1 MQDAQQKEYSKKE
14 IIDDII
20 AFNNDVDVQRLKEI
34 YYSQTLPEIF
44 AVSRRELTHSSFLAW
59 LFATSSNHGLGTAP
73 LVQLLELYV
82 LKSREQEVEKE
93 ETKGLSNAIIT
104 RDFHISECISV
115 TEEAVVTA
123 NAKGRADIVLT
134 CEINLPNLS
143 LNKLKI
149 VIENK
154 VYSDEHGNQTQTYF
168 DYYESIKE
176 NQEKVLYIYLTPPA
190 SIADADCSEFIHIT
204 YQDLLEHVFEPIRRR
219 IDISQRTQFILNEY
233 ISSLSIPADVIEDK
247 NVTHIQTSILAIGM
261 EEKELL
267 QAFWDK
273 NNRLIIAALMAISND
288 DDDTKKLLQNLS
300 QRDFSK
306 LGMEEK
312 ELLQAF
318 WDKNKRLIIAA
329 LTAISSDND
338 DAKKLLQNLS
348 QRDFSKYMVNGNG
361 PYCKN
366 RTVEAAVKLYLEKNN
381 DTTIDELK
389 KIFPDNLR
397 RTFGVIR
404 SCHDEIKDKT
414 RYFEA
419 EHPETKEKFFI
430 CNQWGQYTNDFVDY
444 VNAAKLGIRIEKYK

>member
-82 LKSREQEVEKE
+82 LKSREQKKKCIIDKV
-93 ETKGLSNAIIT
+93 SNAIIT
-104 RDFHISECISV
+104 RDFHISECTSV

-123 NAKGRADIVLT
+123 NARGRADIVLT

-168 DYYESIKE
+168 DYYESKKE
-176 NQEKVLYIYLTPPA
+176 KQEKVLYIYLTPPT
-190 SIADADCSEFIHIT
+190 SIADADCPEFIHIT
-204 YQDLLEHVFEPIRRR
+204 YQDLLEHVFEPLRRR

-233 ISSLSIPADVIEDK
+233 ISSLSIPADVMENK

-273 NNRLIIAALMAISND
+273 NNRLIIAALTAISND
-288 DDDTKKLLQNLS
+288 DDNETK
-300 QRDFSK
+300 
-306 LGMEEK
+306 
-312 ELLQAF
+312 
-318 WDKNKRLIIAA
+318 
-329 LTAISSDND
+329 D

-366 RTVEAAVKLYLEKNN
+366 RTVEAVVKLYLEKNN
-381 DTTIDELK
+381 DTTIDQLK
-389 KIFPDNLR
+389 NIFPDNLR

-404 SCHDEIKDKT
+404 SCHDEIKDIT

-419 EHPETKEKFFI
+419 EHPKTKEKFFI
-430 CNQWGQYTNDFVDY
+430 CNQWGRYTIDFVDY
-444 VNAAKLGIRIEKYK
+444 VNAANLGIRIEKYK

>member
-1 MQDAQQKEYSKKE
+1 MQETQQKEYTKKE

-20 AFNNDVDVQRLKEI
+20 TFNNDVDVQRLKEI

-82 LKSREQEVEKE
+82 LKSREQKKKWITDKV
-93 ETKGLSNAIIT
+93 SNAIIT
-104 RDFHISECISV
+104 RDFHISECTSV

-123 NAKGRADIVLT
+123 NARGRADIVLT

-176 NQEKVLYIYLTPPA
+176 KQEKVLYIYLTPPT
-190 SIADADCSEFIHIT
+190 SIADADCPEFIHIT

-233 ISSLSIPADVIEDK
+233 ISSLSIPADVMEDK

-273 NNRLIIAALMAISND
+273 NNRLIIAV
-288 DDDTKKLLQNLS
+288 
-300 QRDFSK
+300 
-306 LGMEEK
+306 
-312 ELLQAF
+312 
-318 WDKNKRLIIAA
+318 
-329 LTAISSDND
+329 LTAISSDDDNETKD

-366 RTVEAAVKLYLEKNN
+366 RTVEAVVKLYLEKNN

-389 KIFPDNLR
+389 NIFPDHLR

-419 EHPETKEKFFI
+419 EHPKTKEKFFI
-430 CNQWGQYTNDFVDY
+430 CNQWGRYTIDFVDY
-444 VNAAKLGIRIEKYK
+444 VNAANLGIRIEKYK

>member
-1 MQDAQQKEYSKKE
+1 MQETQQKEYTKKE

-82 LKSREQEVEKE
+82 LKSREQKKKWITDKV
-93 ETKGLSNAIIT
+93 SNAIIM
-104 RDFHISECISV
+104 RDFHISECTSV

-123 NAKGRADIVLT
+123 NARGRADIVLT

-176 NQEKVLYIYLTPPA
+176 KQEKVLYIYLTPPT
-190 SIADADCSEFIHIT
+190 SIADADCPEFIHIT

-233 ISSLSIPADVIEDK
+233 ISSLSIPADVMEDK

-273 NNRLIIAALMAISND
+273 NNRLIIAAL
-288 DDDTKKLLQNLS
+288 
-300 QRDFSK
+300 
-306 LGMEEK
+306 
-312 ELLQAF
+312 
-318 WDKNKRLIIAA
+318 
-329 LTAISSDND
+329 TAISSDDDNETKD

-348 QRDFSKYMVNGNG
+348 QRDFSKYMLNGNG

-366 RTVEAAVKLYLEKNN
+366 RTVEAVVKLYLEKNN

-389 KIFPDNLR
+389 NIFPDHLR

-430 CNQWGQYTNDFVDY
+430 CNQWGRYTNDFVDY
-444 VNAAKLGIRIEKYK
+444 VNAANLGIRIEKYK

>member
-1 MQDAQQKEYSKKE
+1 MQDTQEKEYTKQE

-20 AFNNDVDVQRLKEI
+20 AFNNDVDVQRLQAI

-59 LFATSSNHGLGTAP
+59 LFATSSNHRLGAVP

-82 LKSREQEVEKE
+82 LKSREQEKNWI
-93 ETKGLSNAIIT
+93 TDKLSNAIIT
-104 RDFHISECISV
+104 RDFHISECTSV
-115 TEEAVVTA
+115 TEEAVVTI
-123 NAKGRADIVLT
+123 NARGRADIVLT
-134 CEINLPNLS
+134 CDINLPNLS

-154 VYSDEHGNQTQTYF
+154 VYSDEHSNQTQTYF

-176 NQEKVLYIYLTPPA
+176 KQEKVLYIYLTPPT
-190 SIADADCSEFIHIT
+190 SIADADCPEFVHIT

-219 IDISQRTQFILNEY
+219 IDISERTQFILNEY
-233 ISSLSIPADVIEDK
+233 ISSLSIPADVMEDK

-273 NNRLIIAALMAISND
+273 NNRLIIAAL
-288 DDDTKKLLQNLS
+288 
-300 QRDFSK
+300 
-306 LGMEEK
+306 
-312 ELLQAF
+312 
-318 WDKNKRLIIAA
+318 
-329 LTAISSDND
+329 TAISSDDDNETKD

-348 QRDFSKYMVNGNG
+348 QRDFSKYMVNGHG

-389 KIFPDNLR
+389 NIFPDNLR

-419 EHPETKEKFFI
+419 EHPKTKEKFFI
-430 CNQWGQYTNDFVDY
+430 CNQWGRYTIDFVDY
-444 VNAAKLGIRIEKYK
+444 VNAANLGIRIEKYK

>member
-1 MQDAQQKEYSKKE
+1 MQDTQQKEYTKKE

-59 LFATSSNHGLGTAP
+59 LFATSSNHGLGTVP

-82 LKSREQEVEKE
+82 LKSREQEKNWI
-93 ETKGLSNAIIT
+93 TDKLSNAIIT

-176 NQEKVLYIYLTPPA
+176 KQEKVLYIYLTPPT
-190 SIADADCSEFIHIT
+190 SIADADCPEFIHIT

-233 ISSLSIPADVIEDK
+233 ISSLSIPADVMEDK

-273 NNRLIIAALMAISND
+273 NNRLIIAAL
-288 DDDTKKLLQNLS
+288 
-300 QRDFSK
+300 
-306 LGMEEK
+306 
-312 ELLQAF
+312 
-318 WDKNKRLIIAA
+318 
-329 LTAISSDND
+329 TAISSDDDNETKD
-338 DAKKLLQNLS
+338 DAKKVLQNLS

>member
-1 MQDAQQKEYSKKE
+1 MVPSSKAEQARKEDNMQDAQQKEYTKKE

-82 LKSREQEVEKE
+82 LKSREQKKNWI
-93 ETKGLSNAIIT
+93 TDKLSNAIIT

-123 NAKGRADIVLT
+123 NARGRADIVLT
-134 CEINLPNLS
+134 CEITLPNLS

-176 NQEKVLYIYLTPPA
+176 KQEKVLYIYLTPPT
-190 SIADADCSEFIHIT
+190 SIADADCPEFIHIT

-219 IDISQRTQFILNEY
+219 IDISKRTQFILNEY

-273 NNRLIIAALMAISND
+273 NNRLIIAAL
-288 DDDTKKLLQNLS
+288 
-300 QRDFSK
+300 
-306 LGMEEK
+306 
-312 ELLQAF
+312 
-318 WDKNKRLIIAA
+318 
-329 LTAISSDND
+329 TAISSDDDNEAID

-389 KIFPDNLR
+389 NIFPDNLR

-430 CNQWGQYTNDFVDY
+430 CNQWGRYTNDFVDY
-444 VNAAKLGIRIEKYK
+444 VNAANLGIRIEKYK

>member
-1 MQDAQQKEYSKKE
+1 MQDAQQKEYTKKE

-82 LKSREQEVEKE
+82 LKSREQKKKWITDKV
-93 ETKGLSNAIIT
+93 SNAIIT
-104 RDFHISECISV
+104 RDFHISECTSV

-123 NAKGRADIVLT
+123 NARGRADIVLT

-168 DYYESIKE
+168 DYYESKKE
-176 NQEKVLYIYLTPPA
+176 KQEKVLYIYLTPPT
-190 SIADADCSEFIHIT
+190 SIADADCPEFIHIT

-233 ISSLSIPADVIEDK
+233 ISSLSIPADVMEDK

-273 NNRLIIAALMAISND
+273 NNRLIIAAL
-288 DDDTKKLLQNLS
+288 
-300 QRDFSK
+300 
-306 LGMEEK
+306 
-312 ELLQAF
+312 
-318 WDKNKRLIIAA
+318 
-329 LTAISSDND
+329 TAISSDDDNETKD

-366 RTVEAAVKLYLEKNN
+366 RTVEAVVKLYLEKNN

-389 KIFPDNLR
+389 NIFPDHLR

-419 EHPETKEKFFI
+419 EHPKTKEKFFI
-430 CNQWGQYTNDFVDY
+430 CNQWGRYTIDFVDY
-444 VNAAKLGIRIEKYK
+444 VNAANLGIRIEKYK

>member
-1 MQDAQQKEYSKKE
+1 MQDAQQIEYTKKE

-82 LKSREQEVEKE
+82 LKSREQKKKWITDKV
-93 ETKGLSNAIIT
+93 SNAIIT
-104 RDFHISECISV
+104 RDFHISECTSV

-123 NAKGRADIVLT
+123 NARGRADIVLT

-154 VYSDEHGNQTQTYF
+154 VYSEEHGNQTQTYF
-168 DYYESIKE
+168 DYYESKKE
-176 NQEKVLYIYLTPPA
+176 KQEKVLYIYLTPPT
-190 SIADADCSEFIHIT
+190 SIADADCPEFIHIT

-233 ISSLSIPADVIEDK
+233 ISSLSIPADVMEDK

-273 NNRLIIAALMAISND
+273 NNRLIIAAL
-288 DDDTKKLLQNLS
+288 
-300 QRDFSK
+300 
-306 LGMEEK
+306 
-312 ELLQAF
+312 
-318 WDKNKRLIIAA
+318 
-329 LTAISSDND
+329 TAISSDDDNETKD

-348 QRDFSKYMVNGNG
+348 QRDFSKYMVDGNG

-366 RTVEAAVKLYLEKNN
+366 RTVEAVVKLYLEKNN

-389 KIFPDNLR
+389 NIFPDHLR

-419 EHPETKEKFFI
+419 EHPKTKEKFFI
-430 CNQWGQYTNDFVDY
+430 CNQWGRYTIDFVDY
-444 VNAAKLGIRIEKYK
+444 VNAANLGIRIEKYK

>member
-1 MQDAQQKEYSKKE
+1 MQDAQQKEYTKKE

-82 LKSREQEVEKE
+82 LKSREQKKKWITDNV
-93 ETKGLSNAIIT
+93 SNAIIT
-104 RDFHISECISV
+104 RDFHISECTSV

-123 NAKGRADIVLT
+123 NARGRADIVLT

-168 DYYESIKE
+168 DYYESKKE
-176 NQEKVLYIYLTPPA
+176 KQEKVLYIYLTPST
-190 SIADADCSEFIHIT
+190 SIADADCLEFIHIT

-233 ISSLSIPADVIEDK
+233 ISSLSIPADVMEDK

-261 EEKELL
+261 DEKELL

-273 NNRLIIAALMAISND
+273 NNRLIIAAL
-288 DDDTKKLLQNLS
+288 
-300 QRDFSK
+300 
-306 LGMEEK
+306 
-312 ELLQAF
+312 
-318 WDKNKRLIIAA
+318 
-329 LTAISSDND
+329 TAISSDDDNETKD

-366 RTVEAAVKLYLEKNN
+366 RTVEAVVKLYLEKNN

-389 KIFPDNLR
+389 NIFPDNLR

-430 CNQWGQYTNDFVDY
+430 CNQWGRYTNDFVDY
-444 VNAAKLGIRIEKYK
+444 VNAANLGIRIEKYK

>member
-1 MQDAQQKEYSKKE
+1 MQDAQQKEYTKKE

-59 LFATSSNHGLGTAP
+59 LFATSSNHGLGTVP

-82 LKSREQEVEKE
+82 LKSREQKKKWITDKV
-93 ETKGLSNAIIT
+93 SNAIIT
-104 RDFHISECISV
+104 RDFHISECTSV

-123 NAKGRADIVLT
+123 NARGRADIVLT

-143 LNKLKI
+143 VNKLKI

-176 NQEKVLYIYLTPPA
+176 KQEKVLYIYLTPPT
-190 SIADADCSEFIHIT
+190 SIADADCPEFIHIT

-233 ISSLSIPADVIEDK
+233 ISSLSIPADVMEDK

-273 NNRLIIAALMAISND
+273 NNRLIIAAL
-288 DDDTKKLLQNLS
+288 
-300 QRDFSK
+300 
-306 LGMEEK
+306 
-312 ELLQAF
+312 
-318 WDKNKRLIIAA
+318 
-329 LTAISSDND
+329 TAISSDDDNETKD

-366 RTVEAAVKLYLEKNN
+366 RTVEAVVKLYLEKNN

-389 KIFPDNLR
+389 NIFPDNLR

-430 CNQWGQYTNDFVDY
+430 CNQWGRYTNDFVDY
-444 VNAAKLGIRIEKYK
+444 VNAANLGIRIEKYK

>member
-1 MQDAQQKEYSKKE
+1 MQDAQQKEYTKKE

-82 LKSREQEVEKE
+82 LKSREQKKKWITDKV
-93 ETKGLSNAIIT
+93 SNAIIT
-104 RDFHISECISV
+104 RDFHISECTSV

-123 NAKGRADIVLT
+123 NARGRADIVLT

-168 DYYESIKE
+168 DYYESKKE
-176 NQEKVLYIYLTPPA
+176 KREKVLYIYLTPST
-190 SIADADCSEFIHIT
+190 SIADADCPEFIHIT

-233 ISSLSIPADVIEDK
+233 ISSLSIPADVMEDK

-261 EEKELL
+261 DEKELL

-273 NNRLIIAALMAISND
+273 NNRLIIAAL
-288 DDDTKKLLQNLS
+288 
-300 QRDFSK
+300 
-306 LGMEEK
+306 
-312 ELLQAF
+312 
-318 WDKNKRLIIAA
+318 
-329 LTAISSDND
+329 TAISSDDDNETKD

-366 RTVEAAVKLYLEKNN
+366 RTVEAVVKLYLEKNN

-389 KIFPDNLR
+389 NIFPDNLR

-430 CNQWGQYTNDFVDY
+430 CNQWGRYTIDFVDY
-444 VNAAKLGIRIEKYK
+444 VNAANLGIRIEKYK

>member
-1 MQDAQQKEYSKKE
+1 MQDAQQKEYTKKE

-82 LKSREQEVEKE
+82 LKSREQEKNWITDKV
-93 ETKGLSNAIIT
+93 SNAIIT
-104 RDFHISECISV
+104 RDFHISECTSV

-123 NAKGRADIVLT
+123 NARGRADIVLT

-168 DYYESIKE
+168 DYYESKKE
-176 NQEKVLYIYLTPPA
+176 KQEKVLYIYLTPPT
-190 SIADADCSEFIHIT
+190 SIADADCPEFIHIT

-233 ISSLSIPADVIEDK
+233 ISSLSIPADVMEDK

-273 NNRLIIAALMAISND
+273 NNRLIIAAL
-288 DDDTKKLLQNLS
+288 
-300 QRDFSK
+300 
-306 LGMEEK
+306 
-312 ELLQAF
+312 
-318 WDKNKRLIIAA
+318 
-329 LTAISSDND
+329 TAISSDDDNETKD

-366 RTVEAAVKLYLEKNN
+366 RTVEAVVKLYLEKNN

-389 KIFPDNLR
+389 NIFPDNLR

-430 CNQWGQYTNDFVDY
+430 CNQWGRYTNDFVDY
-444 VNAAKLGIRIEKYK
+444 VNAANLGIRIEKYK

>member
-1 MQDAQQKEYSKKE
+1 MQDTQQKEYTKTE

-73 LVQLLELYV
+73 LVQLLELCV
-82 LKSREQEVEKE
+82 LKSREQKKNWITDKV
-93 ETKGLSNAIIT
+93 SNAIIT

-123 NAKGRADIVLT
+123 NARGRADIVLT

-143 LNKLKI
+143 VNKLKI

-176 NQEKVLYIYLTPPA
+176 KQEKVLYIYLTPPT
-190 SIADADCSEFIHIT
+190 SIADADCPEFIHIT
-204 YQDLLEHVFEPIRRR
+204 YQDLLEHVFEPIRKR
-219 IDISQRTQFILNEY
+219 IDISKRTQFILNEY

-273 NNRLIIAALMAISND
+273 NNRLIIAAL
-288 DDDTKKLLQNLS
+288 
-300 QRDFSK
+300 
-306 LGMEEK
+306 
-312 ELLQAF
+312 
-318 WDKNKRLIIAA
+318 
-329 LTAISSDND
+329 TAISSDDDNEAID

-389 KIFPDNLR
+389 NIFPDNLR

-430 CNQWGQYTNDFVDY
+430 CNQWGRYTNDFVDY
-444 VNAAKLGIRIEKYK
+444 VNAANLGIRIEKYK

>member
-1 MQDAQQKEYSKKE
+1 VALFLKALPARKEDNMQDAQQKEYSKKE

-82 LKSREQEVEKE
+82 LKSREQKKKWITDKV
-93 ETKGLSNAIIT
+93 SNAIIT

-123 NAKGRADIVLT
+123 NARGRADIVLT

-168 DYYESIKE
+168 DYYESKKE
-176 NQEKVLYIYLTPPA
+176 KQEKVLYIYLTPPT
-190 SIADADCSEFIHIT
+190 SIADADCPEFIHIT

-233 ISSLSIPADVIEDK
+233 ISSLSIPADVMEDK

-273 NNRLIIAALMAISND
+273 NNRLIIAAL
-288 DDDTKKLLQNLS
+288 
-300 QRDFSK
+300 
-306 LGMEEK
+306 
-312 ELLQAF
+312 
-318 WDKNKRLIIAA
+318 
-329 LTAISSDND
+329 TAISSDDDNETKD

-348 QRDFSKYMVNGNG
+348 QRDFSKYMVDGNG
-361 PYCKN
+361 TYCKN
-366 RTVEAAVKLYLEKNN
+366 RTVEAVVKLYLEKNN

-389 KIFPDNLR
+389 NIFPDHLR

-419 EHPETKEKFFI
+419 EHPKTKEKFFI
-430 CNQWGQYTNDFVDY
+430 CNQWGRYTIDFVDY
-444 VNAAKLGIRIEKYK
+444 VNAANLGIRIEKYK

>member
-1 MQDAQQKEYSKKE
+1 MQDTQQKEYTKKE
-14 IIDDII
+14 IIDYII

-82 LKSREQEVEKE
+82 LKSREQEKNRITDE
-93 ETKGLSNAIIT
+93 LSNAIIT

-168 DYYESIKE
+168 DYYESKKE
-176 NQEKVLYIYLTPPA
+176 KQEEVLYIYLTPPT

-219 IDISQRTQFILNEY
+219 IDISKRTQFILNEY

-273 NNRLIIAALMAISND
+273 N
-288 DDDTKKLLQNLS
+288 
-300 QRDFSK
+300 
-306 LGMEEK
+306 
-312 ELLQAF
+312 
-318 WDKNKRLIIAA
+318 KRLIIAA
-329 LTAISSDND
+329 LTAISSDDD

-444 VNAAKLGIRIEKYK
+444 VNAANLGIRIEKYK

>member
-1 MQDAQQKEYSKKE
+1 MQDTQQKEYTKKE

-82 LKSREQEVEKE
+82 LKSREQKKNWI
-93 ETKGLSNAIIT
+93 TDKLSNAIIT

-123 NAKGRADIVLT
+123 NARGRADIVLT
-134 CEINLPNLS
+134 CEITLPNLS

-176 NQEKVLYIYLTPPA
+176 KQEKVLYIYLTPPT
-190 SIADADCSEFIHIT
+190 SIADADCPEFIHIT

-219 IDISQRTQFILNEY
+219 IDISKRTQFILNEY

-273 NNRLIIAALMAISND
+273 NNRLIIAAL
-288 DDDTKKLLQNLS
+288 
-300 QRDFSK
+300 
-306 LGMEEK
+306 
-312 ELLQAF
+312 
-318 WDKNKRLIIAA
+318 
-329 LTAISSDND
+329 TAISSDDDNEAID

-389 KIFPDNLR
+389 NIFPDNLR

-414 RYFEA
+414 RFFEA
-419 EHPETKEKFFI
+419 
-430 CNQWGQYTNDFVDY
+430 
-444 VNAAKLGIRIEKYK
+444 

>member
-1 MQDAQQKEYSKKE
+1 MQDAQQKEYSKKD

-82 LKSREQEVEKE
+82 LKSREQKKKWI
-93 ETKGLSNAIIT
+93 TDKLSNAIIT

-123 NAKGRADIVLT
+123 NARGRADIVLT
-134 CEINLPNLS
+134 CEITLPNLS

-176 NQEKVLYIYLTPPA
+176 KQEKVLYIYLTPPT
-190 SIADADCSEFIHIT
+190 SIADADCPEFIHIT

-219 IDISQRTQFILNEY
+219 IDISKRTQFILNEY

-273 NNRLIIAALMAISND
+273 NNRLIIAAL
-288 DDDTKKLLQNLS
+288 
-300 QRDFSK
+300 
-306 LGMEEK
+306 
-312 ELLQAF
+312 
-318 WDKNKRLIIAA
+318 
-329 LTAISSDND
+329 TAISSDDDNEAID

-389 KIFPDNLR
+389 NIFPDHLR

-430 CNQWGQYTNDFVDY
+430 CNQWGRYTNDFVDY
-444 VNAAKLGIRIEKYK
+444 VNAANLGIRIEKYK

>member
-1 MQDAQQKEYSKKE
+1 MQDAQQKEYSKKD

-82 LKSREQEVEKE
+82 LKSREQKKKWITDKV
-93 ETKGLSNAIIT
+93 SNAIIT
-104 RDFHISECISV
+104 RDFHISECTSV

-123 NAKGRADIVLT
+123 NARGRADIVLT

-154 VYSDEHGNQTQTYF
+154 VYSDEHGKQTQTYF
-168 DYYESIKE
+168 DYYESKKE
-176 NQEKVLYIYLTPPA
+176 KQEKVLYIYLTPPT
-190 SIADADCSEFIHIT
+190 SIADADCPEFIHIT

-233 ISSLSIPADVIEDK
+233 ISSLSIPADVMEDK

-273 NNRLIIAALMAISND
+273 NNRLIIAAL
-288 DDDTKKLLQNLS
+288 
-300 QRDFSK
+300 
-306 LGMEEK
+306 
-312 ELLQAF
+312 
-318 WDKNKRLIIAA
+318 
-329 LTAISSDND
+329 TAISSDDDNETKD

-366 RTVEAAVKLYLEKNN
+366 RTVEAVVKLYLEKNN

-389 KIFPDNLR
+389 NIFPDNLR

-430 CNQWGQYTNDFVDY
+430 CNQWGRYTIDFVDY
-444 VNAAKLGIRIEKYK
+444 VNAANLGIRIEKHK

>member
-1 MQDAQQKEYSKKE
+1 MVPSSKAEQARKEDNMQDAQQKEYTKKE

-82 LKSREQEVEKE
+82 LKSREQKKNWI
-93 ETKGLSNAIIT
+93 TDKLSNAIIT
-104 RDFHISECISV
+104 RDFHISECTSV

-123 NAKGRADIVLT
+123 NARGRADIVLT
-134 CEINLPNLS
+134 CEITLPNLS

-176 NQEKVLYIYLTPPA
+176 KQEKVLYIYLTPPT
-190 SIADADCSEFIHIT
+190 SIADADCPEFIHIT

-219 IDISQRTQFILNEY
+219 IDISKRTQFILNEY
-233 ISSLSIPADVIEDK
+233 ISSLSIPADVMEDK

-273 NNRLIIAALMAISND
+273 NNRLIIAAL
-288 DDDTKKLLQNLS
+288 
-300 QRDFSK
+300 
-306 LGMEEK
+306 
-312 ELLQAF
+312 
-318 WDKNKRLIIAA
+318 
-329 LTAISSDND
+329 TAISSDDDNEAID

-389 KIFPDNLR
+389 NIFPDNLR

-430 CNQWGQYTNDFVDY
+430 CNQWGRYTNDFVDY
-444 VNAAKLGIRIEKYK
+444 VNAANLGIRIEKYK

>member
-1 MQDAQQKEYSKKE
+1 MQDTQQKEYTKKE
-14 IIDDII
+14 IIDYII

-59 LFATSSNHGLGTAP
+59 LFATSSNHGLGTVP

-82 LKSREQEVEKE
+82 LKSREQEKNWI
-93 ETKGLSNAIIT
+93 TDKLPNAIIT

-176 NQEKVLYIYLTPPA
+176 KQEKVLYIYLTPPT
-190 SIADADCSEFIHIT
+190 SIADADCPEFIHIT

-233 ISSLSIPADVIEDK
+233 ISSLSIPADVMEDK
-247 NVTHIQTSILAIGM
+247 NVTHIQTSILAI
-261 EEKELL
+261 
-267 QAFWDK
+267 
-273 NNRLIIAALMAISND
+273 
-288 DDDTKKLLQNLS
+288 
-300 QRDFSK
+300 
-306 LGMEEK
+306 GMEEK

-389 KIFPDNLR
+389 NIFPDNLR

>member
-82 LKSREQEVEKE
+82 LKSREQKKKWITDKV
-93 ETKGLSNAIIT
+93 SNAIIT
-104 RDFHISECISV
+104 RDFHISECTSV
-115 TEEAVVTA
+115 TEEAMVTA
-123 NAKGRADIVLT
+123 NARGRADIVLT

-176 NQEKVLYIYLTPPA
+176 KQEKVLYIYLTPPT
-190 SIADADCSEFIHIT
+190 SIADADCPEFIHIT

-233 ISSLSIPADVIEDK
+233 ISSLSIPADVMEDK

-273 NNRLIIAALMAISND
+273 NNRLIIAAL
-288 DDDTKKLLQNLS
+288 
-300 QRDFSK
+300 
-306 LGMEEK
+306 
-312 ELLQAF
+312 
-318 WDKNKRLIIAA
+318 
-329 LTAISSDND
+329 TAISSDDDNETKD

-366 RTVEAAVKLYLEKNN
+366 RTVEAVVKLYLEKNN

-389 KIFPDNLR
+389 NIFPDHLR

-419 EHPETKEKFFI
+419 EYPKTKEKFFI
-430 CNQWGQYTNDFVDY
+430 CNQWGRYTIDFVDY
-444 VNAAKLGIRIEKYK
+444 VNAANLGIRIEKYK

>member
-1 MQDAQQKEYSKKE
+1 MQDAQQKEYSKKD

-59 LFATSSNHGLGTAP
+59 LFATSSNHGLGTDP

-82 LKSREQEVEKE
+82 LKSREQKKKWITDKV
-93 ETKGLSNAIIT
+93 SNAIIT
-104 RDFHISECISV
+104 RDFHISECTSV

-123 NAKGRADIVLT
+123 NARGRADIVLT

-168 DYYESIKE
+168 DYYESKKE
-176 NQEKVLYIYLTPPA
+176 KQEKVLYIYLTPPT
-190 SIADADCSEFIHIT
+190 SIADADCPEFIHIT

-233 ISSLSIPADVIEDK
+233 ISSLSIPADVMEDK

-273 NNRLIIAALMAISND
+273 NNRLIIAAL
-288 DDDTKKLLQNLS
+288 
-300 QRDFSK
+300 
-306 LGMEEK
+306 
-312 ELLQAF
+312 
-318 WDKNKRLIIAA
+318 
-329 LTAISSDND
+329 TAISSDDDNETKD

-366 RTVEAAVKLYLEKNN
+366 RTVEAVVKLYLEKNN

-389 KIFPDNLR
+389 NIFPDNLR

-404 SCHDEIKDKT
+404 SCHDEIKDRT
-414 RYFEA
+414 RYFET
-419 EHPETKEKFFI
+419 EHPKTKEKFFI
-430 CNQWGQYTNDFVDY
+430 CNQWGRYTNDFVDY
-444 VNAAKLGIRIEKYK
+444 VNAANLGIRIEKYK

>member
-1 MQDAQQKEYSKKE
+1 MQDTQQKEYTKKE

-59 LFATSSNHGLGTAP
+59 LFATSSNHGLGTVP

-82 LKSREQEVEKE
+82 LKSREQEKNWI
-93 ETKGLSNAIIT
+93 TDKLSNAIIT

-123 NAKGRADIVLT
+123 NARGRADIVLT

-154 VYSDEHGNQTQTYF
+154 VYSDEHGNQTQIYF

-176 NQEKVLYIYLTPPA
+176 KQEKVLYIYLTPPT
-190 SIADADCSEFIHIT
+190 SIADADCPEFIHIT

-219 IDISQRTQFILNEY
+219 IDISKRTQFILNEY

-273 NNRLIIAALMAISND
+273 NNRLIIAALMAISSD
-288 DDDTKKLLQNLS
+288 DDN
-300 QRDFSK
+300 
-306 LGMEEK
+306 E
-312 ELLQAF
+312 AV
-318 WDKNKRLIIAA
+318 
-329 LTAISSDND
+329 D

-366 RTVEAAVKLYLEKNN
+366 RTVEATVKLYLEKNN
-381 DTTIDELK
+381 NTTIDELK
-389 KIFPDNLR
+389 NIFPDNLR

-404 SCHDEIKDKT
+404 SCHDEVKDKT

-444 VNAAKLGIRIEKYK
+444 VNAANLGIRIEKYK

>member
-1 MQDAQQKEYSKKE
+1 MQDTQQKEYTKTE

-82 LKSREQEVEKE
+82 LKSREQKKNWITDKV
-93 ETKGLSNAIIT
+93 SNAIIT
-104 RDFHISECISV
+104 RDFHISECTSV

-123 NAKGRADIVLT
+123 NARGRADIVLT

-143 LNKLKI
+143 VNKLKI

-176 NQEKVLYIYLTPPA
+176 KQEKVLYIYLTPPT
-190 SIADADCSEFIHIT
+190 SIADADCPEFIHIT

-219 IDISQRTQFILNEY
+219 IDISKRTQFILNEY

-273 NNRLIIAALMAISND
+273 NNRLIIAAL
-288 DDDTKKLLQNLS
+288 
-300 QRDFSK
+300 
-306 LGMEEK
+306 
-312 ELLQAF
+312 
-318 WDKNKRLIIAA
+318 
-329 LTAISSDND
+329 TAISSDDDNEAID

-389 KIFPDNLR
+389 NIFPDNLR

-430 CNQWGQYTNDFVDY
+430 CNQWGRYTNDFVDY
-444 VNAAKLGIRIEKYK
+444 VNAANLGIRIEKYK

>member
-1 MQDAQQKEYSKKE
+1 MQDTQQKEYTKKE

-44 AVSRRELTHSSFLAW
+44 AVSRRELTHSSFLVW

-82 LKSREQEVEKE
+82 LKSREQKKNWI
-93 ETKGLSNAIIT
+93 TDKLSNAIIT

-123 NAKGRADIVLT
+123 NARGRADIVLT
-134 CEINLPNLS
+134 CEITLPNLS

-176 NQEKVLYIYLTPPA
+176 KQEKVLYIYLTPPT
-190 SIADADCSEFIHIT
+190 SIADADCPEFIHIT

-219 IDISQRTQFILNEY
+219 IDISKRTQFILNEY

-273 NNRLIIAALMAISND
+273 NNRLIIAAL
-288 DDDTKKLLQNLS
+288 
-300 QRDFSK
+300 
-306 LGMEEK
+306 
-312 ELLQAF
+312 
-318 WDKNKRLIIAA
+318 
-329 LTAISSDND
+329 TAISSDDDNEAID

-389 KIFPDNLR
+389 NIFPDNLR

-430 CNQWGQYTNDFVDY
+430 CNQWGRYTNDFVDY
-444 VNAAKLGIRIEKYK
+444 VNAANLGIRIEKYK

>member
-59 LFATSSNHGLGTAP
+59 LFATSSNHGLGTVP

-82 LKSREQEVEKE
+82 LKSREQEKNWI
-93 ETKGLSNAIIT
+93 TDKLSNAIIT

-123 NAKGRADIVLT
+123 NARGRADIVLT

-154 VYSDEHGNQTQTYF
+154 VYSDEHGNQTQIYF

-176 NQEKVLYIYLTPPA
+176 KQEKVLYIYLTPPT
-190 SIADADCSEFIHIT
+190 SIADADCPEFIHIT

-219 IDISQRTQFILNEY
+219 IDISKRTQFILNEY

-273 NNRLIIAALMAISND
+273 NNRLIIAAL
-288 DDDTKKLLQNLS
+288 
-300 QRDFSK
+300 
-306 LGMEEK
+306 
-312 ELLQAF
+312 
-318 WDKNKRLIIAA
+318 
-329 LTAISSDND
+329 TAISSDDDNEAID

-366 RTVEAAVKLYLEKNN
+366 RTVEATVKLYLEKNN
-381 DTTIDELK
+381 NTTIDELK
-389 KIFPDNLR
+389 NIFPDNLR

-419 EHPETKEKFFI
+419 EHPRTKEKFFI
-430 CNQWGQYTNDFVDY
+430 CNQWGRYTNDFVDY
-444 VNAAKLGIRIEKYK
+444 VNAANLGIRIEKYK

>member
-1 MQDAQQKEYSKKE
+1 MQDTQQKEYTKKE

-59 LFATSSNHGLGTAP
+59 LFATSSNHGLGTVP

-82 LKSREQEVEKE
+82 LKSREQEKNWI
-93 ETKGLSNAIIT
+93 TDKLSNAIIT

-123 NAKGRADIVLT
+123 NARGRTDIVLT

-154 VYSDEHGNQTQTYF
+154 VYSDEHSNQTQTYF
-168 DYYESIKE
+168 DYYESKKE
-176 NQEKVLYIYLTPPA
+176 KQEKVLYIYLTPPT
-190 SIADADCSEFIHIT
+190 SIADADCPEFIHIT

-219 IDISQRTQFILNEY
+219 INISQRTQFILNEY
-233 ISSLSIPADVIEDK
+233 ISSLSIPADVMEDK

-273 NNRLIIAALMAISND
+273 NNRLIIAAL
-288 DDDTKKLLQNLS
+288 
-300 QRDFSK
+300 
-306 LGMEEK
+306 
-312 ELLQAF
+312 
-318 WDKNKRLIIAA
+318 
-329 LTAISSDND
+329 TAISSDDDNETKD

-366 RTVEAAVKLYLEKNN
+366 RTVEAVVKLYLKKNN

-389 KIFPDNLR
+389 NIFPDNLR

-419 EHPETKEKFFI
+419 EHPKTKEKFFI
-430 CNQWGQYTNDFVDY
+430 CNQWGRYTNDFVDY
-444 VNAAKLGIRIEKYK
+444 VNAANLGIRIEKYK

>member
-1 MQDAQQKEYSKKE
+1 MQDTQQKEYTKKE
-14 IIDDII
+14 IIDYII

-82 LKSREQEVEKE
+82 LKSREQEKNRITDE
-93 ETKGLSNAIIT
+93 LSNAIIT

-168 DYYESIKE
+168 DYYESKKE
-176 NQEKVLYIYLTPPA
+176 KQEEVLYIYLTPPT

-273 NNRLIIAALMAISND
+273 N
-288 DDDTKKLLQNLS
+288 
-300 QRDFSK
+300 
-306 LGMEEK
+306 
-312 ELLQAF
+312 
-318 WDKNKRLIIAA
+318 KRLIIAA
-329 LTAISSDND
+329 LTAISSDDD

-444 VNAAKLGIRIEKYK
+444 VNAANLGIRIEKYK

>member
-1 MQDAQQKEYSKKE
+1 MQDTQQKEYTKKE

-59 LFATSSNHGLGTAP
+59 LFATSSNHGLGTVP

-82 LKSREQEVEKE
+82 LKSREQEKNWI
-93 ETKGLSNAIIT
+93 TDKLSNAIIT

-123 NAKGRADIVLT
+123 NARGRADIVLT

-176 NQEKVLYIYLTPPA
+176 KQEKVLYIYLTPPT
-190 SIADADCSEFIHIT
+190 SIADADCPEFIHIT

-219 IDISQRTQFILNEY
+219 IDISKRTQFILNEY

-273 NNRLIIAALMAISND
+273 NNRLIIAAL
-288 DDDTKKLLQNLS
+288 
-300 QRDFSK
+300 
-306 LGMEEK
+306 
-312 ELLQAF
+312 
-318 WDKNKRLIIAA
+318 
-329 LTAISSDND
+329 TAISSDDDNEAID

-389 KIFPDNLR
+389 NIFPDNLR

-430 CNQWGQYTNDFVDY
+430 CNQWGRYTNDFVDY
-444 VNAAKLGIRIEKYK
+444 VNAANLGIRIEKYK

>member
-34 YYSQTLPEIF
+34 YYSQTLLEIF

-59 LFATSSNHGLGTAP
+59 LFATSSNHGLGTVP

-82 LKSREQEVEKE
+82 LKSREQEKNWI
-93 ETKGLSNAIIT
+93 TDKLSNAIIT

-123 NAKGRADIVLT
+123 NARGRADIVLT

-154 VYSDEHGNQTQTYF
+154 VYSDEHGNQTQIYF

-176 NQEKVLYIYLTPPA
+176 KQEKVLYIYLTPPT
-190 SIADADCSEFIHIT
+190 SIADADCPEFIHIT

-219 IDISQRTQFILNEY
+219 IDISKRTQFILNEY

-273 NNRLIIAALMAISND
+273 N
-288 DDDTKKLLQNLS
+288 
-300 QRDFSK
+300 
-306 LGMEEK
+306 
-312 ELLQAF
+312 
-318 WDKNKRLIIAA
+318 KRLIIAA
-329 LTAISSDND
+329 LTAISSDDD

-419 EHPETKEKFFI
+419 EHPGTKEKFFI
-430 CNQWGQYTNDFVDY
+430 CNQWGRYTNDFVDY
-444 VNAAKLGIRIEKYK
+444 VNAADLGIRIEKYK

>member
-1 MQDAQQKEYSKKE
+1 MQDTQQKEYTKKE

-82 LKSREQEVEKE
+82 LKSREQKKNWI
-93 ETKGLSNAIIT
+93 TDKLSNAIIT

-123 NAKGRADIVLT
+123 NARGRADIVLT
-134 CEINLPNLS
+134 CEITLPNLS

-176 NQEKVLYIYLTPPA
+176 KQEKVLYIYLTPPT
-190 SIADADCSEFIHIT
+190 SIADADCPEFIHIT

-219 IDISQRTQFILNEY
+219 IDISKRTQFILNEY

-273 NNRLIIAALMAISND
+273 NNRLIIAAL
-288 DDDTKKLLQNLS
+288 
-300 QRDFSK
+300 
-306 LGMEEK
+306 
-312 ELLQAF
+312 
-318 WDKNKRLIIAA
+318 
-329 LTAISSDND
+329 TAISSDDDNEAID

-389 KIFPDNLR
+389 NIFPDNLR

-430 CNQWGQYTNDFVDY
+430 CNQWGRYTNDFVDY
-444 VNAAKLGIRIEKYK
+444 VNAANLGIRIEKYK

>member
-1 MQDAQQKEYSKKE
+1 M
-14 IIDDII
+14 
-20 AFNNDVDVQRLKEI
+20 
-34 YYSQTLPEIF
+34 
-44 AVSRRELTHSSFLAW
+44 
-59 LFATSSNHGLGTAP
+59 
-73 LVQLLELYV
+73 ELYV
-82 LKSREQEVEKE
+82 LKSREQEKNWI
-93 ETKGLSNAIIT
+93 TDKLSNAIIT

-123 NAKGRADIVLT
+123 NARGRTDIVLT

-154 VYSDEHGNQTQTYF
+154 VYSDEHSNQTQTYF
-168 DYYESIKE
+168 DYYESKKE
-176 NQEKVLYIYLTPPA
+176 KQEKVLYIYLTPPT
-190 SIADADCSEFIHIT
+190 SIADADCPEFIQIT

-219 IDISQRTQFILNEY
+219 INISQRTQFILNEY
-233 ISSLSIPADVIEDK
+233 ISSLSIPADVMEDK

-273 NNRLIIAALMAISND
+273 NNRLIIAAL
-288 DDDTKKLLQNLS
+288 
-300 QRDFSK
+300 
-306 LGMEEK
+306 
-312 ELLQAF
+312 
-318 WDKNKRLIIAA
+318 
-329 LTAISSDND
+329 TAISSDDDNETKD

-366 RTVEAAVKLYLEKNN
+366 RTVEAVVKLYLEKNN

-389 KIFPDNLR
+389 NIFPDNLR

-404 SCHDEIKDKT
+404 SCHDVIKDKT
-414 RYFEA
+414 RYFEV
-419 EHPETKEKFFI
+419 EHPETKEMFFI
-430 CNQWGQYTNDFVDY
+430 CNQWGRYTNDFVDY
-444 VNAAKLGIRIEKYK
+444 VNAANLGIRIEKYK

>member
-1 MQDAQQKEYSKKE
+1 MQDTQQKEYTKKE

-59 LFATSSNHGLGTAP
+59 LFATSSNHGLGTVP

-82 LKSREQEVEKE
+82 LKSREQEKNWI
-93 ETKGLSNAIIT
+93 TDKLSNAIIT

-123 NAKGRADIVLT
+123 NARGRADIVLT

-154 VYSDEHGNQTQTYF
+154 VYSDEHGNQTQIYF

-176 NQEKVLYIYLTPPA
+176 KQEKVLYIYLTPPT
-190 SIADADCSEFIHIT
+190 SIADADCPEFIHIT

-219 IDISQRTQFILNEY
+219 IDISKRTQFILNEY

-273 NNRLIIAALMAISND
+273 NNRLIIAALMAISSD
-288 DDDTKKLLQNLS
+288 DDN
-300 QRDFSK
+300 
-306 LGMEEK
+306 E
-312 ELLQAF
+312 AV
-318 WDKNKRLIIAA
+318 
-329 LTAISSDND
+329 D

-389 KIFPDNLR
+389 KIFPDYLR

-444 VNAAKLGIRIEKYK
+444 VNAANLGIRIEKYK

>member
-1 MQDAQQKEYSKKE
+1 MQDAQQIEYTKKE

-82 LKSREQEVEKE
+82 LKSREQKKNWI
-93 ETKGLSNAIIT
+93 TDKLSNAIIT

-123 NAKGRADIVLT
+123 NARGRADIVLT
-134 CEINLPNLS
+134 CEITLPNLS

-176 NQEKVLYIYLTPPA
+176 KQEKVLYIYLTPPT
-190 SIADADCSEFIHIT
+190 SIADADCPEFIHIT

-219 IDISQRTQFILNEY
+219 IDISKRTQFILNEY

-273 NNRLIIAALMAISND
+273 NNRLIIAAL
-288 DDDTKKLLQNLS
+288 
-300 QRDFSK
+300 
-306 LGMEEK
+306 
-312 ELLQAF
+312 
-318 WDKNKRLIIAA
+318 
-329 LTAISSDND
+329 TAISSDDDNEAID

-389 KIFPDNLR
+389 NIFPDNLR

-430 CNQWGQYTNDFVDY
+430 CNQWGRYTNDFVDY
-444 VNAAKLGIRIEKYK
+444 VNAANLGIRIEKYK

>member
-1 MQDAQQKEYSKKE
+1 MQDTQQKEYTKKE

-59 LFATSSNHGLGTAP
+59 LFATSSNHGLGTVP

-82 LKSREQEVEKE
+82 LKSREQEKNWI
-93 ETKGLSNAIIT
+93 TDKLSNAIIT

-123 NAKGRADIVLT
+123 NARGRADIVLT

-154 VYSDEHGNQTQTYF
+154 VYSDEHGNQTQIYF

-176 NQEKVLYIYLTPPA
+176 KQEKVLYIYLTPPT
-190 SIADADCSEFIHIT
+190 SIADADCPEFIHIT

-219 IDISQRTQFILNEY
+219 IDISKRTQFILNEY

-273 NNRLIIAALMAISND
+273 NNRLIIAALMAISSD
-288 DDDTKKLLQNLS
+288 DDN
-300 QRDFSK
+300 
-306 LGMEEK
+306 E
-312 ELLQAF
+312 AV
-318 WDKNKRLIIAA
+318 
-329 LTAISSDND
+329 D

-366 RTVEAAVKLYLEKNN
+366 RTVEATVKLYLEKNN
-381 DTTIDELK
+381 NTTIDELK
-389 KIFPDNLR
+389 NIFPDNLR

-419 EHPETKEKFFI
+419 EHPRTKEMFFI
-430 CNQWGQYTNDFVDY
+430 CNQWGRYTNDFVDY
-444 VNAAKLGIRIEKYK
+444 VNAANLGIRIEKYK

>member
-1 MQDAQQKEYSKKE
+1 MQDTQQKEYTKKE

-59 LFATSSNHGLGTAP
+59 LFATSSNHGLGTVP

-82 LKSREQEVEKE
+82 LKSREQEKNWI
-93 ETKGLSNAIIT
+93 TDKLSNAIIT

-123 NAKGRADIVLT
+123 NARGRADIVLT

-154 VYSDEHGNQTQTYF
+154 VYSDEHGNQTQIYF

-176 NQEKVLYIYLTPPA
+176 KQEKVLYIYLTPPT
-190 SIADADCSEFIHIT
+190 SIADADCPEFIHIT

-233 ISSLSIPADVIEDK
+233 ISSLSIPADVMEDK

-273 NNRLIIAALMAISND
+273 NNRLIIAAL
-288 DDDTKKLLQNLS
+288 
-300 QRDFSK
+300 
-306 LGMEEK
+306 
-312 ELLQAF
+312 
-318 WDKNKRLIIAA
+318 
-329 LTAISSDND
+329 TAISSDDDNETKD
-338 DAKKLLQNLS
+338 DAKKVLQNLS

-389 KIFPDNLR
+389 NIFPDNLR

-414 RYFEA
+414 RYFES

-430 CNQWGQYTNDFVDY
+430 CNQWGRYTNDFVDY
-444 VNAAKLGIRIEKYK
+444 VNAANLGIRIEKYK